1 MNTDPGRLCQLLTRL
16 RTRLTSHLAHEESEA
31 LPLLATIMSHGE
43 VGQINRAICGGRLGR
58 RAALT
63 LPWALAS
70 VTPVVRARVL
80 GELPAPGRL
89 LCRAVCCRA
98 IPATPSGLEDRQICR
113 RSRTGA
119 DPVRGRDP
127 TCPSTC
133 AANYTHGSAPSEMT
147 QKGLV
152 LVDRQLSRIN
162 ARAAPDRDVLGAV

>member
-70 VTPVVRARVL
+70 VTPVVRARR
-80 GELPAPGRL
+80 GRGGTRPAGRWPPRRHPARRHQLRHRYRHYRSDRPGQPRPTTPPGRARQP
-89 LCRAVCCRA
+89 RAPR
-98 IPATPSGLEDRQICR
+98 PGQNPG
-113 RSRTGA
+113 
-119 DPVRGRDP
+119 
-127 TCPSTC
+127 
-133 AANYTHGSAPSEMT
+133 
-147 QKGLV
+147 
-152 LVDRQLSRIN
+152 
-162 ARAAPDRDVLGAV
+162 